1 MMNHENPWIFIMK
14 VRKTVE
20 CIFYGVLFVCVDM
33 LPYMY
38 GLWDERL
45 WNGNVLIKAEKIQI
59 SCQERSGKSEQYI

>member
-1 MMNHENPWIFIMK
+1 MH
-14 VRKTVE
+14 
-20 CIFYGVLFVCVDM
+20 FYGVLFVCVDM

-59 SCQERSGKSEQYI
+59 SCQWALERSGKSEQYI